1 MVLVEGRPCPLP
13 LLVSRGPF
21 SFVLGGVLPLP
32 VPRVLAEDG
41 LDGAELALAEI
52 LLAAPASAT
61 LGPAPA
67 PATGVAPPSSSSASS
82 SAAASA
88 ASPSAPMEQVPQ

>member
-21 SFVLGGVLPLP
+21 SLVLGGVLPLP

-41 LDGAELALAEI
+41 PDGAELALAEI
-52 LLAAPASAT
+52 PLAASASAT

-67 PATGVAPPSSSSASS
+67 PATSVAPSGSSSASS

-88 ASPSAPMEQVPQ
+88 ASFPASMEQVPQ